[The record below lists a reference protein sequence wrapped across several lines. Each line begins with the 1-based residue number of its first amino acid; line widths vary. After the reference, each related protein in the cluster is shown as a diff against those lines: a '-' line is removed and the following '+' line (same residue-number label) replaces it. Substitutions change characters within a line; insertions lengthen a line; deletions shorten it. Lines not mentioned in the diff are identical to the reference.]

1 MHHALE
7 GKLSKIVENVDK
19 IIKIAVFDCHLSAL
33 SIAQQLKIAQKLV
46 WNHWNKAGLQKKLNL
61 SVPHEITQKKKKT
74 KKNLTQEKLVEID
87 SQSFAS
93 SNDCFYESGIT
104 KSPTKWLQTIEENG
118 ACLT

>member
-46 WNHWNKAGLQKKLNL
+46 WNHWNKAGLQTK
-61 SVPHEITQKKKKT
+61 TQFMGATRNNTKKKK
-74 KKNLTQEKLVEID
+74 
-87 SQSFAS
+87 
-93 SNDCFYESGIT
+93 
-104 KSPTKWLQTIEENG
+104 EN
-118 ACLT
+118 